1 MTVEQ
6 FQSGNRVIDR
16 WNNVFE
22 ALTAEPRRQLIAALV
37 DAPADQPVVLP
48 EAAASPTVH
57 SDLDFLQVDLRH
69 THLPLLDD
77 AGFVRYESE
86 PFRAYRGPRFEE
98 VATVIETLHD
108 AAADLPDSLVNGCQR
123 LEEEHR
129 LRD

>member
-6 FQSGNRVIDR
+6 FQNGNRGIDR
-16 WNNVFE
+16 WDEVFE
-22 ALTAEPRRQLIAALV
+22 ALTAKPRRQLVAALV
-37 DAPADQPVVLP
+37 DAPTDQPVVLP
-48 EAAASPTVH
+48 EAAASPTVP
-57 SDLDFLQVDLRH
+57 SDLDSLRIDLRH

-108 AAADLPDSLVNGCQR
+108 AAADLPESLVNGCQR
-123 LEEEHR
+123 LEEERR
-129 LRD
+129 LGN